1 MVYHTLSYAIVNKLL
16 IKLEDQNIYQHSIL
30 ASGWGYQIG
39 MAAAKYS
46 CAGCQRVT
54 SRSRTIALLIKHGTG
69 KTCDR
74 GRRDTVQDSTA
85 SFGASYVHHLPYYVC
100 STEEQA
106 SWAGRR
112 DCVPHSIFRPQWF
125 ASAQGSAKPAKR

>member
-46 CAGCQRVT
+46 CAGCQ
-54 SRSRTIALLIKHGTG
+54 SL
-69 KTCDR
+69 
-74 GRRDTVQDSTA
+74 
-85 SFGASYVHHLPYYVC
+85 
-100 STEEQA
+100 EQ
-106 SWAGRR
+106 
-112 DCVPHSIFRPQWF
+112 
-125 ASAQGSAKPAKR
+125 